1 MLHAQSQSLRGRQC
15 PKPNILEE
23 REPLGAELIVFG
35 VNKNAWN
42 NSVAFIGLMF
52 MDDVDVGVCA
62 MNV

>member
-23 REPLGAELIVFG
+23 REPLGAELIGFG

-42 NSVAFIGLMF
+42 NSVAFIGLMLYLW
-52 MDDVDVGVCA
+52 MMLMWVSVL
-62 MNV
+62 